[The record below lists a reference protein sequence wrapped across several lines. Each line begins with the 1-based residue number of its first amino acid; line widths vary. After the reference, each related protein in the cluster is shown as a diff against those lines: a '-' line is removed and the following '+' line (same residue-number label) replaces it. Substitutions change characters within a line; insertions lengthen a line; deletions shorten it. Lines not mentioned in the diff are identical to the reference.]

1 MAKRKEWKRFSP
13 ISNKKNDGPDR
24 KVGKIHDKDK

>member
-13 ISNKKNDGPDR
+13 ISNKRNGPDR
-24 KVGKIHDKDK
+24 KVGKIYDKDK